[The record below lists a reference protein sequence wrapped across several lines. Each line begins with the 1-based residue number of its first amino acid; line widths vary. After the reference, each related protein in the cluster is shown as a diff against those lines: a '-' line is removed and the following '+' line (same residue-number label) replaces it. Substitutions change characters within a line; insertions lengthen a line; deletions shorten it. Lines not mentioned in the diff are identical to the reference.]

1 MTENR
6 KLLEVYRK
14 LWSNRQLE
22 VSGDD
27 MQTLLGAIKIE
38 LQDEMTHPRLRKNT
52 EQKFFSAVKRIS
64 MSTLGNQEKMSLID
78 LHIKVYEEINQST

>member
-64 MSTLGNQEKMSLID
+64 MARLGNQEKMTLID
-78 LHIKVYEEINQST
+78 LHIKVYEEIKQST

>member
-6 KLLEVYRK
+6 ELLEVYRK

-22 VSGDD
+22 VSDDD
-27 MQTLLGAIKIE
+27 MQTLLGAIKVE
-38 LQDEMTHPRLRKNT
+38 LQDELTHPRLRKNT

-64 MSTLGNQEKMSLID
+64 MASLGDQEKLTLID
-78 LHIKVYEEINQST
+78 LHIKVYEEIRQST

>member
-6 KLLEVYRK
+6 ELLKVYRK

-22 VSGDD
+22 VSDDD
-27 MQTLLGAIKIE
+27 MQTLLGAIKVE

-52 EQKFFSAVKRIS
+52 EKKFFSAIKRIS
-64 MSTLGNQEKMSLID
+64 ASSILDQEKLTLID
-78 LHIKVYEEINQST
+78 LHIKVYEEIRQST